1 MLNKITLSL
10 FTILQIILT
19 KNTMKQ
25 IDVNGMIIKWEIKS
39 DEVAFEM
46 FAPTDG
52 WIAIGFNSTNNIVGT
67 NLIMGNSKNDKSI
80 VEDQYVASAGVH
92 KQIELLGGKSAINN
106 FLCSEN
112 KKGTTMKFRIPKKAL
127 DKFHYALKEG
137 TKIWLICAYSEED
150 DFNHHSIMREHIEV
164 II

>member
-1 MLNKITLSL
+1 MLNKLTLLL

-19 KNTMKQ
+19 ENTMKQ
-25 IDVNGMIIKWEIKS
+25 IDVNGMTIKWETKS
-39 DEVAFEM
+39 DEVVFEV

-67 NLIMGNSKNDKSI
+67 NLIMGALRNNKSI
-80 VEDQYVASAGVH
+80 VEDQYVVSMGVH
-92 KQIELLGGKSAINN
+92 KQIELIGGKTAINN
-106 FLCSEN
+106 FLCSED
-112 KKGTTMKFRIPKKAL
+112 KKGTTMKFRISKKQL
-127 DKFHYALKEG
+127 DKFHYPLKER

-150 DFNHHSIMREHIEV
+150 DFNHHSIMREHVEV